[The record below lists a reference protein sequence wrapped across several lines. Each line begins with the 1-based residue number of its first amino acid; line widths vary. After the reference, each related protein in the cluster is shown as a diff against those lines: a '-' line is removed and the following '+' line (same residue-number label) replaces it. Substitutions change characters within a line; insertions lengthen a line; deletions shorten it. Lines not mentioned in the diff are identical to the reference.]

1 VKGPR
6 EPSDTIFA
14 LASGRGTAG
23 IAVFRVSGPA
33 ARDTLESLGVTT
45 LRPRLATRARLL
57 ASGTGSGVRPVLDD
71 ALVLWFPAPKSFTG
85 EDVAELHVHG
95 GRAVIDAVARALG
108 AIPGLRP
115 AEPGEFTRRAFEH
128 GKLDLAQAEGLAD
141 LVAAETEAQRVQAL
155 EQFDGALS
163 RRLEAWRA
171 ALIAI
176 LAQVEAA
183 LDFSDEDVPP
193 DIVRDQLPDLV
204 RIFENISQHLESAP
218 IGEKVRDGFHVAILG
233 APNVGKSSLLNV
245 LARRDVAI
253 VSETKGTTRDI
264 IEVHMN
270 LKGIPVI
277 LADTAGLRDAA
288 EAIEAE
294 GVRRAEGRAA
304 QADLRLT
311 VFDARDWP
319 ERDAATER
327 FGGEGSIAVLNKI
340 DLLDHEKRNKVDV
353 VLQSQKTTRYCG
365 ISALTG
371 EGLDRLLAVIHDS
384 LRQHLDTLG
393 PAPLTRER
401 HRRAL
406 SDAVEALRRAIES
419 PDPVAALELLAEDLR
434 LAARALGRVAGH
446 VDVEDVLD
454 RIFSQFCIGK

>member
-1 VKGPR
+1 VP
-6 EPSDTIFA
+6 PDTIFA
-14 LASGRGTAG
+14 LASGRGVAG
-23 IAVFRVSGPA
+23 IAIFRISGPTA
-33 ARDTLESLGVTT
+33 GVALECLGVATPK
-45 LRPRLATRARLL
+45 PRVATRARLF
-57 ASGTGSGVRPVLDD
+57 APDTGRGVRPVLDD
-71 ALVLWFPAPKSFTG
+71 ALVLWFPAPASFTG
-85 EDVAELHVHG
+85 EDLAELHVHG

-108 AIPGLRP
+108 AMPGLRP
-115 AEPGEFTRRAFEH
+115 AEPGEFTRRGFEH

-163 RRLEAWRA
+163 RRFEAWRA
-171 ALIAI
+171 ALTAI

-193 DIVRDQLPDLV
+193 DVVRGQLPDLV
-204 RIFENISQHLESAP
+204 GLFENISQYLESEP

-233 APNVGKSSLLNV
+233 APNVGKSSLLNA

-264 IEVHMN
+264 IEVYMD

-277 LADTAGLRDAA
+277 LADTAGLREAA

-304 QADLRLT
+304 GADLRLT
-311 VFDARDWP
+311 VFDARNWP

-340 DLLDHEKRNKVDV
+340 DLLDREERNKVDV
-353 VLQSQKTTRYCG
+353 VLQSQKTTRYCV

-371 EGLDRLLAVIHDS
+371 EGLNQLLAAIHDN
-384 LRQHLDTLG
+384 LRQRLDALG

-401 HRRAL
+401 HRQAL
-406 SDAVEALRRAIES
+406 GDAVEALRRAIEA
-419 PDPVAALELLAEDLR
+419 PDPVAAPELLAEDLR